1 MKATIKNGIMYLDE
15 PIIDTENDYSI
26 DNVDLSKIA
35 NETIAVD
42 NIMEGLL
49 LEKTFTPFSTD
60 NNNDIVMKFKLKYD
74 SDNDNKLFI
83 AGTVTKKDKTLFSD
97 NYELDSY
104 ELVEEILTTLKNNK
118 NKNVSI
124 SSLNIITKGINIIKE
139 NLYSKAFNENILLSN
154 ELFNYRIE
162 IFRAGTNNMIGVAN
176 RLLIQNDIMVL
187 FEVIL
192 FNTEDSLDNTDIKVI
207 INENEAIIFKSLKI
221 NSNNGKSI
229 KYCSFDLNNTKIA
242 KKNPS
247 KEENYNA
254 EKLKLKGLKLPNK
267 DMSTSYLI
275 EELLKN
281 NEQETLIKCCK
292 RNKRMNIVK
301 ININKYLLS

>member
-1 MKATIKNGIMYLDE
+1 
-15 PIIDTENDYSI
+15 
-26 DNVDLSKIA
+26 
-35 NETIAVD
+35 
-42 NIMEGLL
+42 
-49 LEKTFTPFSTD
+49 
-60 NNNDIVMKFKLKYD
+60 
-74 SDNDNKLFI
+74 
-83 AGTVTKKDKTLFSD
+83 
-97 NYELDSY
+97 
-104 ELVEEILTTLKNNK
+104 
-118 NKNVSI
+118 
-124 SSLNIITKGINIIKE
+124 
-139 NLYSKAFNENILLSN
+139 
-154 ELFNYRIE
+154 
-162 IFRAGTNNMIGVAN
+162 MIGVAN
-176 RLLIQNDIMVL
+176 RLLIQNEIMVL

-192 FNTEDSLDNTDIKVI
+192 FNAEDSLDNTDIKVI
-207 INENEAIIFKSLKI
+207 INENEAIIFKNLKI